1 VQFVENKFF
10 HFFQFKM
17 MQKIFFNSYPQ
28 NAFSVS
34 VILFTKEQSFAEP
47 VDNSHEYLMD
57 SEIFMIVIHRQN
69 DE

>member
-1 VQFVENKFF
+1 MRAIFAVKNKFDA
-10 HFFQFKM
+10 M
-17 MQKIFFNSYPQ
+17 
-28 NAFSVS
+28 V
-34 VILFTKEQSFAEP
+34 

>member
-1 VQFVENKFF
+1 VR
-10 HFFQFKM
+10 
-17 MQKIFFNSYPQ
+17 
-28 NAFSVS
+28 
-34 VILFTKEQSFAEP
+34 VILFTKEKSFAEP